1 MPRLSCLVTAWLYY
15 LVVARCVNAAA
26 KLSSCGL
33 VVLLSCGAVGSCR
46 NCKNTVGD
54 CQRRHANESASNG
67 MQPDAN
73 RCPQQHRDA
82 RKSKRERASNNQ
94 AKANG
99 CITFYTQ
106 PTTQTK
112 LSETVLMRHLETKGS
127 SCKQK
132 HAHASKHIK
141 QDRASKRTPN
151 QERMQATGAF
161 ASNCKH
167 TQSKNMP
174 MQTPPTVRR

>member
-1 MPRLSCLVTAWLYY
+1 MKAQATACKQTPID
-15 LVVARCVNAAA
+15 AR
-26 KLSSCGL
+26 SS
-33 VVLLSCGAVGSCR
+33 
-46 NCKNTVGD
+46 T
-54 CQRRHANESASNG
+54 G
-67 MQPDAN
+67 MQ
-73 RCPQQHRDA
+73 

-106 PTTQTK
+106 PTTQTT
-112 LSETVLMRHLETKGS
+112 LSEKVLMRHLETKGS
-127 SCKQK
+127 SGKQK

-161 ASNCKH
+161 ASNKH

-174 MQTPPTVRR
+174 MQTPPTVRC